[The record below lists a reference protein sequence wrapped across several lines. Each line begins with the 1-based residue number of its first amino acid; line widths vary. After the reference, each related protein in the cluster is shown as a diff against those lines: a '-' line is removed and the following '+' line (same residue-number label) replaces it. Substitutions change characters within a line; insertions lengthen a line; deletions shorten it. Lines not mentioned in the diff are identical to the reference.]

1 MYSKDFL
8 AEELTDHLLDRMTNA
23 EIIELV
29 QASLDI
35 SELTEI
41 AREYI
46 YQEQYDKCY
55 EELKNDYDQATKDR
69 LLGTASN

>member
-29 QASLDI
+29 EASLDI

-46 YQEQYDKCY
+46 YQ
-55 EELKNDYDQATKDR
+55 
-69 LLGTASN
+69 

>member
-29 QASLDI
+29 EASLDI